1 MNPTESRDPVHM
13 DPDGS
18 WWFYDCTW
26 AGRYGPYPTPDE
38 ARAKLQEYVAWL
50 NAQEPQK
57 AVDDRK
63 PETELDMAVAEYIR
77 LRDEKNA
84 LSNKHKAEMAEM
96 TSQLDKADAFLLG
109 KLQELGVES
118 FKAGGAT
125 VFYATELRAG
135 IGDKGALM
143 DYIRNTGEVEILQ
156 SRVSS
161 TVLREWMDR
170 NNGTTPPGV
179 TASFERVVRVRKN

>member
-38 ARAKLQEYVAWL
+38 ARAKLQDYAAWL
-50 NAQEPQK
+50 NSNQQPAAERP
-57 AVDDRK
+57 V
-63 PETELDMAVAEYIR
+63 ETELDMAVAEYMR
-77 LRDEKNA
+77 LRDEKAATANR
-84 LSNKHKAEMAEM
+84 HKEELAAI
-96 TSQLDKADAFLLG
+96 TDQLDKADAFLLG
-109 KLQELGVES
+109 KLQELGVQS

-135 IGDKGALM
+135 IIVGPGSAAF
-143 DYIRNTGEVEILQ
+143 EVMRDMVYNLP
-156 SRVSS
+156 
-161 TVLREWMDR
+161 VL
-170 NNGTTPPGV
+170 TPP
-179 TASFERVVRVRKN
+179 RWVRSKSSPIARMRE

>member
-1 MNPTESRDPVHM
+1 MNPNQTRDPVHM

-18 WWFYDCTW
+18 WWFYDETW
-26 AGRYGPYPTPDE
+26 AARFGPYASPEE
-38 ARAKLQEYVAWL
+38 ARTNLTAYTEWL
-50 NAQEPQK
+50 NSQAQPEK
-57 AVDDRK
+57 AAA
-63 PETELDMAVAEYIR
+63 PEQTELDLAVAEYIR
-77 LRDEKNA
+77 IRDEKAAVANR
-84 LSNKHKAEMAEM
+84 HKQELAEL
-96 TSQLDKADAFLLG
+96 TSQLDKADAYLLS
-109 KLQELGVES
+109 KLQSMGVES

-125 VFYATELRAG
+125 VFYATELRAS

-143 DYIRNTGEVEILQ
+143 NHIRATGEVEILQ

-179 TASFERVVRVRKN
+179 SASFERVVRVRKN

>member
-18 WWFYDCTW
+18 WWFYDETW
-26 AGRYGPYPTPDE
+26 TGRYGPYPTPDE
-38 ARAKLQEYVAWL
+38 ARAKLQDYTAWL
-50 NAQEPQK
+50 NSQQPQV
-57 AVDDRK
+57 AEERK

-84 LSNKHKAEMAEM
+84 LSNKHKAEMAEV

-109 KLQELGVES
+109 KLQEMGVES

-125 VFYATELRAG
+125 VFFATELRAG